1 MADEEDRRTWRS
13 VEIKL
18 LHLENPS
25 SLVSYHSKINIG
37 AQRGA
42 SRKTELTE
50 LKQRRGRVKS
60 QVIRLQSFFEANS
73 ECSAAEAQQQI
84 EEIDMQ
90 DGVPT
95 EDDSEQVT
103 FEERYYSIAAKAQQ
117 IIIEKK
123 DWLQATL
130 QQQQQRDSS
139 HNQASTSGLRQESIP
154 YRERRNKPKLPE
166 IKLPE
171 FSREYIKW
179 LFFKNSF
186 ETTIHND
193 RDLTGPQKFQYLIGM
208 LTGEARKVI
217 EGFSNENYENAWQL
231 LKNTY
236 DNEMMI
242 IETHLDALF
251 NFPSITKDNK
261 AESIRQLIW
270 HIQTHKSSL
279 KSLHQPVD
287 HWDTIILHLSK
298 KKLDYIEQRDW
309 QDRAKDH
316 TPQNMPKLDDFIA
329 FLTER
334 CHTLRMLNQNKIT
347 QTKQQPSPKDNQEKK
362 TGKKIVLAATSLQCK
377 ICNEAHQVFRCNEL
391 LKLAPDER
399 KKCIMEKRLC
409 INCLN
414 TGHQAKECR
423 ASTCKKC
430 SGRHNTLLHREEHKK
445 TEEEI
450 TTAPVVVHCTNA
462 VNLRFIRNSDGKRVI
477 CRALLDPGSQ
487 LNVITTDLLQRLKL
501 PWTKGDEPVSGIG
514 RVKTDICKVVRI
526 SLEAIHNDFKTELEC
541 VVLPAITEQ
550 IPQRKINSH
559 EIIMPKGIQLAD
571 PAYKEL
577 GEVDLL
583 VGLGLYWKL
592 VIGAPR
598 NRIDGQ
604 PALQNTKLGWIIGGS
619 LDSGSSKATGQ
630 ACLAITNDQLYQQV
644 EKFWKVDSLP
654 EVRHYTAEE
663 EACERY
669 FIDTTRREQDG
680 RFVVRLPTRP
690 TVQLGN
696 SRDQAQRRLQAV
708 ERSFQRNPDLQKAY
722 YEFMDDYEQQ
732 GHMSKISEQEFQE
745 YKEVYFL
752 PHQAVL
758 RPDKST
764 TKIRVVFDASSKT
777 ALDTSLN
784 DKLLTGPNLQNS
796 LFKVLIKFRMLP
808 FVINADV
815 AQMFRQILVDKRDR
829 ALQLILWRRNS
840 NEEPHIYQLN
850 TVTYRTANAP
860 YHAMRCIREL
870 TIQHQE
876 EYPMAS
882 KAIIEDSY
890 MDDIL
895 SGGNTRQE
903 VIELQR
909 QLFELLQK
917 GQFFLRKWRSNDRQI
932 LQPLLDQRHGEM
944 LTLDKDEAKTL
955 GLLWCSSSDTLQ
967 YKLDLPVRKSLTKRT
982 VLSHVSQIFDLLGLL
997 GPVLIK
1003 GKIFM
1008 QKLWADDLQWDQP
1021 LPLQHQAAWHDY
1033 YELLSGLSLIRPLRN
1048 INPDNIRGESDLF
1061 GFGDASQ
1068 SAFGACLYIVST
1080 NQSGNTSSHLF
1091 CAKSKVAPLKTLSLP
1106 RLELEAALLLAQL
1119 YDSVKTALKGRI
1131 RQVHLWSDS
1140 TIVLGWIKMQPHVL
1154 KTFVANRVA
1163 KIQELTASEATWRHV
1178 PSEENPAD
1186 LLSRGVAIQELEISD
1201 LWWHGP
1207 NWIKRDDRCPEHMQE
1222 PSESLPEVKAPAI
1235 TLVTTQV
1242 TPSFPL
1248 LLKHESFGKIC
1259 RIIAYCFRFID
1270 AARRSADKSKP
1281 NKQQYMARSIGIEEM
1296 NRAEKVILK
1305 QTQREGFPLEL
1316 RSLASNQDLPRE
1328 NKLKSLSPF
1337 IDDDGLIRIGG
1348 RLRHARLSEEQ
1359 KHPIV
1364 LPARHRLA
1372 LLIMREE
1379 HIRML
1384 HCPSEQLLH
1393 SMRQRYWPIHGRRLA
1408 QKIVRTCVK
1417 CFRYNPRIPDISMGD
1432 LPKERVIMPTR
1443 PFMVTGVDYAGPF
1456 QLRESRRRGR
1466 LHVSKGYVALFICF
1480 STKAVHLEV
1489 VTSLTSEAFIAAL
1502 SRFTARRGLCA
1513 QLFSNNGTNFVGAS

>member
-1 MADEEDRRTWRS
+1 MS
-13 VEIKL
+13 
-18 LHLENPS
+18 
-25 SLVSYHSKINIG
+25 
-37 AQRGA
+37 
-42 SRKTELTE
+42 ELTE

-60 QVIRLQSFFEANS
+60 QVTRLQSFFEANS
-73 ECSAAEAQQQI
+73 ECSAAEAQVRLKKLEELWNSFEEIQQQI

-123 DWLQATL
+123 DRLQATL

-171 FSREYIKW
+171 FSGEYIKW

-193 RDLTGPQKFQYLIGM
+193 RDLTGPQKFQYLIGV

-462 VNLRFIRNSDGKRVI
+462 VNVSSAAHKNTSAHHILSTAQVYIRNSDGKRVI

-571 PAYKEL
+571 PAYKEP

-630 ACLAITNDQLYQQV
+630 ASTCLAITNDQLYQQV
-644 EKFWKVDSLP
+644 EKFWKVESLP

-777 ALDTSLN
+777 ALGTSLN

-850 TVTYRTANAP
+850 TVTYGTASAP

-870 TIQHQE
+870 AIQHQE

-1003 GKIFM
+1003 GKIFV

-1033 YELLSGLSLIRPLRN
+1033 YESLSGLSLIRPLRN
-1048 INPDNIRGESDLF
+1048 VNPDNIRGESDLF

-1080 NQSGNTSSHLF
+1080 NQSGNTSSHLL

-1140 TIVLGWIKMQPHVL
+1140 TIVLRWIKMQPHVL
-1154 KTFVANRVA
+1154 NAFVANRVA
-1163 KIQELTASEATWRHV
+1163 KIQ
-1178 PSEENPAD
+1178 D
-1186 LLSRGVAIQELEISD
+1186 
-1201 LWWHGP
+1201 
-1207 NWIKRDDRCPEHMQE
+1207 
-1222 PSESLPEVKAPAI
+1222 
-1235 TLVTTQV
+1235 
-1242 TPSFPL
+1242 
-1248 LLKHESFGKIC
+1248 
-1259 RIIAYCFRFID
+1259 
-1270 AARRSADKSKP
+1270 
-1281 NKQQYMARSIGIEEM
+1281 
-1296 NRAEKVILK
+1296 
-1305 QTQREGFPLEL
+1305 
-1316 RSLASNQDLPRE
+1316 
-1328 NKLKSLSPF
+1328 
-1337 IDDDGLIRIGG
+1337 
-1348 RLRHARLSEEQ
+1348 
-1359 KHPIV
+1359 
-1364 LPARHRLA
+1364 
-1372 LLIMREE
+1372 
-1379 HIRML
+1379 
-1384 HCPSEQLLH
+1384 
-1393 SMRQRYWPIHGRRLA
+1393 
-1408 QKIVRTCVK
+1408 
-1417 CFRYNPRIPDISMGD
+1417 
-1432 LPKERVIMPTR
+1432 
-1443 PFMVTGVDYAGPF
+1443 
-1456 QLRESRRRGR
+1456 
-1466 LHVSKGYVALFICF
+1466 
-1480 STKAVHLEV
+1480 TKAVHLEV

-1513 QLFSNNGTNFVGAS
+1513 QLFSDNGTNFVGASRELQEIQEFLEKTEPEIKSFMVKQRINWSFIPPRSPHFGNTAVKLMKRHLYTITQGKVLTYEEFNTLVTEIETVLNSRPLTPLTSDPSDFNVLTPSHFLIGDSLTQPVQHCLLNVPDNRLSYWQHLQKLRQQLWQRWQREYLQELQRRSKWFVSDANVGVNTLVLLIEDNAPPFKWPLGRVVAVHPGADAKVRVVTVKTSTGSYKRAVKKIYPLPLSNDHTMY